1 MINIFAPIN
10 NLGYGIVANNIIKSL
25 MESQEEICL
34 SIIGQVQSDPS
45 FEHYWKKAQN
55 NFEKFDIKNP
65 SLFLFHDQFSYQ
77 ACGAPLFVLSMF
89 EGTKIKKDS
98 INILMNGPAEIILT
112 TTEAHKNILQ
122 ENGIT
127 KTIEVVHCGADDSIF
142 NTLPVNKLI
151 DTKKFTFITA
161 GKREERK
168 NTDTIIKSFLEV
180 GEDKEV
186 ALICHTFNPFL
197 NNTKDHPFKNLSCWT
212 GINPIGR
219 KFEYQGYKNT
229 YHHFSK
235 DKCDLYFTTPTVPT
249 ANMSSLYHSANV
261 GIQASRA
268 EGWDLPLAEMM
279 SCGIK
284 NIATNC
290 LGHSEF
296 INDAPGMKDL
306 IIDNQETEIADDGK
320 WFKGDQGEW
329 QKLDSDKLKEKLS
342 WVLENKSEFGN
353 KDEELSDYMMN
364 NFSWA
369 NSVSKIK
376 ELCGKYSKE

>member
-1 MINIFAPIN
+1 
-10 NLGYGIVANNIIKSL
+10 
-25 MESQEEICL
+25 
-34 SIIGQVQSDPS
+34 
-45 FEHYWKKAQN
+45 
-55 NFEKFDIKNP
+55 
-65 SLFLFHDQFSYQ
+65 
-77 ACGAPLFVLSMF
+77 
-89 EGTKIKKDS
+89 
-98 INILMNGPAEIILT
+98 
-112 TTEAHKNILQ
+112 
-122 ENGIT
+122 
-127 KTIEVVHCGADDSIF
+127 
-142 NTLPVNKLI
+142 
-151 DTKKFTFITA
+151 
-161 GKREERK
+161 
-168 NTDTIIKSFLEV
+168 
-180 GEDKEV
+180 
-186 ALICHTFNPFL
+186 
-197 NNTKDHPFKNLSCWT
+197 
-212 GINPIGR
+212 
-219 KFEYQGYKNT
+219 
-229 YHHFSK
+229 
-235 DKCDLYFTTPTVPT
+235 
-249 ANMSSLYHSANV
+249 MSSLYHSANV

-342 WVLENKSEFGN
+342 WVLENKSEFEN